1 MSAIFTLFYLYDPW
15 LFHFFRM
22 AFFVGIIA
30 LLLLGYRVYQQK
42 ITRGILLPVDSL
54 VVIIALILLSF
65 VPLLAHQT
73 RDFSVVIQYS
83 KTLILFVFAIGLYN
97 LFYAPNNGQYSLGQQ
112 QFVRD
117 LKWGISV
124 QSAIGFLAL
133 CGIPWVIDF
142 ALSTNAL
149 LPRFYG
155 SEQEYRLYTLTSA
168 AFFQLSIFYVML
180 LHFLLAYNQRYNS
193 MSSVFVFLLL
203 FVGLISGRTFLL
215 MSVISILLYFK
226 WRYLPAL
233 FLFAAICVFLAMNY
247 ADNKYVQHALEPLIN
262 LLAHKGLASSSTDT
276 LMQKHLYIP
285 QLKQILFGD
294 GYYTTAEGHY
304 YGATDSGFIRQT
316 LYGGILN
323 VIMVFLFTAYFVRKI
338 ALNWFAGSW
347 YFTLSTLFILS
358 VLNIKAD
365 TYAFPG
371 IMLVLLMLLSLFG
384 SSGKHFILFKKEA

>member
-30 LLLLGYRVYQQK
+30 LLWLGYRVYQQK

-112 QFVRD
+112 QLVRD

-124 QSAIGFLAL
+124 QSVIGFLAL
-133 CGIPWVIDF
+133 CGIPLVIDF
-142 ALSTNAL
+142 SLSTNAL

-294 GYYTTAEGHY
+294 GYYTTVDGHY